1 MRQIAVIG
9 LGNFGSTVAKELT
22 QRGAQV
28 IAIDKNRD
36 LIENIKD
43 SVTYAVALDSTDA
56 SALKAIGIQNIDAAV
71 VGIGEDI
78 EANLLT
84 TLLLKKIGVK
94 NIWARAISP
103 LQQEILNTLEVDH
116 ILNLE
121 EEMGK
126 IVTASL
132 ASTNITKLIPIS
144 PKHNIAELTVPKS
157 LMGKT
162 IREIDPRRKFNIN
175 IVAIKKRVPAIN
187 ELGERILE
195 EKIENVPSPDAPLE
209 ENDIFLIVG
218 TEKNINKFSTI

>member
-132 ASTNITKLIPIS
+132 ASINITKLIPIS

-195 EKIENVPSPDAPLE
+195 EKIENVPFPDAPLE

>member
-9 LGNFGSTVAKELT
+9 LGNFGRTVAKELT

-56 SALKAIGIQNIDAAV
+56 SALKAVGIQNIDAAV
-71 VGIGEDI
+71 VGIGQDI

-84 TLLLKKIGVK
+84 TLLLKKLGVK
-94 NIWARAISP
+94 NTWARAISP
-103 LQQEILNTLEVDH
+103 LQQEILKTLEVDH
-116 ILNLE
+116 VLNLE

-132 ASTNITKLIPIS
+132 ASINITKLIPIS
-144 PKHNIAELTVPKS
+144 PKHNIAELAVPKP
-157 LMGKT
+157 LVGKT

-187 ELGERILE
+187 RLGERIFE

-218 TEKNINKFSTI
+218 TEKNINKFSTT